1 MKARL
6 FFRFVL
12 FTERYGYMSKK
23 AVIIVA
29 VLSIFF
35 IGTIVIVSMN
45 FKLMS
50 TTASDKFWEFLAEQ
64 FEKEEKAREETKY
77 GGIGKDTI
85 VSLGDGKFRIGKF
98 DDNKVFVMYNED
110 KTMESLLC
118 KVSKYKET
126 KGKLYVISDEGY
138 GIADSKTNTCKL
150 FVCVPP
156 RQFINGYTSDSEGIQ
171 HPISRFINDEHIEYL
186 KSYDEFL
193 SEEKNVFE
201 KME

>member
-77 GGIGKDTI
+77 GGIGQRHYSI
-85 VSLGDGKFRIGKF
+85 FGRRQ
-98 DDNKVFVMYNED
+98 
-110 KTMESLLC
+110 
-118 KVSKYKET
+118 
-126 KGKLYVISDEGY
+126 ISH
-138 GIADSKTNTCKL
+138 
-150 FVCVPP
+150 
-156 RQFINGYTSDSEGIQ
+156 R
-171 HPISRFINDEHIEYL
+171 
-186 KSYDEFL
+186 
-193 SEEKNVFE
+193 
-201 KME
+201 

>member
-1 MKARL
+1 
-6 FFRFVL
+6 
-12 FTERYGYMSKK
+12 MSKK

-85 VSLGDGKFRIGKF
+85 AVSYTHLDVYKRQPST
-98 DDNKVFVMYNED
+98 FVRG
-110 KTMESLLC
+110 TTPLPAAASP
-118 KVSKYKET
+118 SKIR
-126 KGKLYVISDEGY
+126 LWM
-138 GIADSKTNTCKL
+138 A
-150 FVCVPP
+150 
-156 RQFINGYTSDSEGIQ
+156 
-171 HPISRFINDEHIEYL
+171 
-186 KSYDEFL
+186 
-193 SEEKNVFE
+193 
-201 KME
+201 